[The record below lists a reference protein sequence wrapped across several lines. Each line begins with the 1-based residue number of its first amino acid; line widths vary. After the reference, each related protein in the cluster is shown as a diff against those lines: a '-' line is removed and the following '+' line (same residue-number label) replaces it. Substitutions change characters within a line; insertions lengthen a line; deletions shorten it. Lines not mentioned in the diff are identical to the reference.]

1 MSDHNRPANFSDEA
15 PPAREFSF
23 LDRLKPGRGGWTMAL
38 GLAVVFAGGIG
49 LGVVV
54 APGRGVGQGQ
64 VEEKRL
70 LDNDKVEIYEF
81 VFPPGFKGDEH
92 EAPVNEFAYVLD
104 GEFGVVTKGTGKRTV
119 RRGEVEWAP
128 KGAVHYSVNES
139 KKPARVLVV
148 LLKER

>member
-1 MSDHNRPANFSDEA
+1 MLNQVRLNR
-15 PPAREFSF
+15 AR
-23 LDRLKPGRGGWTMAL
+23 RGWTMAL
-38 GLAVVFAGGIG
+38 GFVVVLSLGIG
-49 LGVVV
+49 VGVMVV
-54 APGRGVGQGQ
+54 PGRGVGQGR

-92 EAPVNEFAYVLD
+92 EAPVNEFAYVLE
-104 GEFGVVTKGTGKRTV
+104 GEFGVVTKGRGKRV
-119 RRGEVEWAP
+119 VQRGEVEWAP
-128 KGAVHYSVNES
+128 KGAIHYSVNES

>member
-1 MSDHNRPANFSDEA
+1 MLNRMW
-15 PPAREFSF
+15 R
-23 LDRLKPGRGGWTMAL
+23 GWTMARGL
-38 GLAVVFAGGIG
+38 GAVLALGIG
-49 LGVVV
+49 VGVVV
-54 APGRGVGQGQ
+54 APGRGVGQGH
-64 VEEKRL
+64 VEEKKL
-70 LDNDKVEIYEF
+70 LDNERLTLYEF

-92 EAPVNEFAYVLD
+92 EAPVDEFAYVLD
-104 GEFGVVTKGTGKRTV
+104 GEFGVVTKGRGKRVV

>member
-1 MSDHNRPANFSDEA
+1 MTTK
-15 PPAREFSF
+15 
-23 LDRLKPGRGGWTMAL
+23 RLALVALVLL
-38 GLAVVFAGGIG
+38 GLLVPGAVRRE
-49 LGVVV
+49 GV
-54 APGRGVGQGQ
+54 AAADGVG
-64 VEEKRL
+64 EKTL
-70 LDNDKVEIYEF
+70 LDNTQVLVMEF

-104 GEFGVVTKGTGKRTV
+104 GEFGVVTKGKGKRVV

-128 KGAVHYSVNES
+128 KGVVHYSVNES

>member
-1 MSDHNRPANFSDEA
+1 MLNRV
-15 PPAREFSF
+15 R
-23 LDRLKPGRGGWTMAL
+23 RGWTMAL
-38 GLAVVFAGGIG
+38 GFGVVFA
-49 LGVVV
+49 LGTGAGVMV
-54 APGRGVGQGQ
+54 APGAGVGQGR
-64 VEEKRL
+64 VEEKKL
-70 LDNDKVEIYEF
+70 LDNERLTLYEF

-92 EAPVNEFAYVLD
+92 EAPADEFAYVLD
-104 GEFGVVTKGTGKRTV
+104 GEFGVVTKGKGKRVV

>member
-1 MSDHNRPANFSDEA
+1 MRRRWLAV
-15 PPAREFSF
+15 
-23 LDRLKPGRGGWTMAL
+23 LGL
-38 GLAVVFAGGIG
+38 GLAVLVPGAGRS
-49 LGVVV
+49 
-54 APGRGVGQGQ
+54 AE

-70 LDNDKVEIYEF
+70 LDNERVAVYEF
-81 VFPPGFKGDEH
+81 VFPAGFRGEEH
-92 EAPVNEFAYVLD
+92 AAVADEFAYVLD
-104 GEFGVVTKGTGKRTV
+104 GEFGVVTKGKGKRVV